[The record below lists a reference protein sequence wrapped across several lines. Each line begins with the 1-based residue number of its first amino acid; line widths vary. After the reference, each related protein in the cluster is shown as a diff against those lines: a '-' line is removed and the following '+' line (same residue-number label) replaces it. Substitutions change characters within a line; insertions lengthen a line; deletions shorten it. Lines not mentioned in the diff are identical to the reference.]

1 MKEKINEF
9 LSRAKEELKNCNAIK
24 SLNELRVKFLGKQ
37 GELTSFLRG
46 MKDVPAEQK
55 PEVGQLIN
63 HARQEVESEINNL
76 QTKFEEEELANKLNQ
91 EKIDITEPSKV
102 VEKGEIHPL
111 NKVFDKLIECCV
123 EMGFDVVQGP
133 EIEYDYF
140 NFEALNVPKDHPARD
155 MQDTFFLSDNILM
168 RSQTSSVQA
177 RTMQTRKPPFK
188 IVSPGRTYR
197 ADSDATHSPVFH
209 QFEGL
214 VIDEN
219 ISMIDLKSMLTKLL
233 SMLFGENTKIRFRP
247 SYFPFTEPS
256 VEVDATCPNCGGK
269 GCNLCKG
276 TGFMELLGAGMVN
289 PKVLE
294 INGIDSKKYTGF
306 AFGPG
311 VDRLAMVVN
320 KIPDL
325 RMMFENDTK
334 FLEQLK

>member
-1 MKEKINEF
+1 MKERIEEF
-9 LSRAKEELKNCNAIK
+9 LKNANTELDNCSDIK
-24 SLNELRVKFLGKQ
+24 MLNDLRVKFLGKQ
-37 GELTSFLRG
+37 GELTAFLRG
-46 MKDVPAEQK
+46 MKDVPNEEK
-55 PEVGQLIN
+55 PVVGQLIN
-63 HARQEVESEINNL
+63 NARQQVETKISEL
-76 QTKFEEEELANKLNQ
+76 QQKFEQEELDKKLNS
-91 EKIDITEPSKV
+91 EKIDITEPSKIP
-102 VEKGEIHPL
+102 EKGEIHPL
-111 NKVFDKLIECCV
+111 NKVFDKLIDCCV
-123 EMGFDVVQGP
+123 EMGFEVVTGP
-133 EIEYDYF
+133 EIEYDYY

-155 MQDTFFLSDNILM
+155 MQDSFYISDNILM
-168 RSQTSSVQA
+168 RTQTSSVQIRA
-177 RTMQTRKPPFK
+177 MENRKPPFR

-214 VIDEN
+214 VVDEN
-219 ISMIDLKSMLTKLL
+219 ISMVDLKSMLTKML

-256 VEVDATCPNCGGK
+256 VEVDASCPSCGGK
-269 GCNLCKG
+269 GCKLCKG

-294 INGIDSKKYTGF
+294 NCGIDSKKYTGF